1 MKKQNK
7 PVQSQSNSESDFAE
21 TLNELNSLTN
31 EISLIFHEDYT
42 YATICLYLAIQTNN
56 QTLQDRSEKYL
67 ETMRPAVEFMPAVL
81 H

>member
-7 PVQSQSNSESDFAE
+7 PVQSQSNSENDFAE

-31 EISLIFHEDYT
+31 KISLIFHEDYT
-42 YATICLYLAIQTNN
+42 YATICLHLAIKTNN
-56 QTLQDRSEKYL
+56 LTLRTRSEKYL
-67 ETMRPAVEFMPAVL
+67 ERMRPAVEFMPAVL